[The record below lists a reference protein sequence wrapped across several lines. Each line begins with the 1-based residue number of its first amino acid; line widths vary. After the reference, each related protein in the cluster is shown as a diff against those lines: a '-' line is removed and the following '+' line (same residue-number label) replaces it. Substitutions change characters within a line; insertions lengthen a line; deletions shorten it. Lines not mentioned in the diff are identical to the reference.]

1 MMKRWWAVSLVLFLA
16 SCGGGGGDAGSSN
29 FTGVTPSTGDT
40 TGGTT
45 TTTPTT
51 PTTTTAGPASSITF
65 TSASP
70 TGTALTIK
78 GAGGSGRTE
87 TATLTFKVVDA
98 AGVPVPDVAVAFAV
112 NTASDA
118 TLSLATVRTS
128 STGQAIVQVQSGV
141 LATPVVVTATV
152 QGVTGVATQSDSI
165 LVSQG
170 VAIAAGFEMV
180 SDTYNLDGGVT
191 GDSATLTIYVR
202 DANGNLVAD
211 GLPVSVTTDFG
222 AVGSAGQGG
231 CTTLGGLCTVD
242 FRVQDPRGSGIAT
255 VTARAL
261 VGETTVITDAIQI
274 YMASA
279 SGYRATLT
287 DVGRT
292 TFSTVA
298 LSAAAG
304 CRATQALLIMD
315 ANGRAPAAGTAIS
328 TGAPSASVSA
338 SVLLG
343 SPVDDQ
349 LGFGSPPSPFTMD
362 ISSGVITTG
371 PSPTCQ
377 TGSFVLLMETPSGR
391 TFQQTVTIT
400 SAP

>member
-1 MMKRWWAVSLVLFLA
+1 MMKRWWAVSLVLVLA
-16 SCGGGGGDAGSSN
+16 ACGGGGGDAGSSN
-29 FTGVTPSTGDT
+29 FTGGTPSTGDT
-40 TGGTT
+40 TGGT

-78 GAGGSGRTE
+78 GSGGSGRTE

-98 AGVPVPDVAVAFAV
+98 AGVPVPDVDVAFAV

-152 QGVTGVATQSDSI
+152 QGVTGVSTQSDSI

-180 SDTYNLDGGVT
+180 ADTYNLDGGVT

-222 AVGSAGQGG
+222 AVGTAGQGG
-231 CTTLGGLCTVD
+231 CTTLGGLCTVN
-242 FRVQDPRGSGIAT
+242 FRVQDPRGGGIAT

-261 VGETTVITDAIQI
+261 VGASTVITDAIQI
-274 YMASA
+274 YMAST

-315 ANGRAPAAGTAIS
+315 ANGRSPAAGTAIS

-343 SPVDDQ
+343 SPVEDQ
-349 LGFGSPPSPFTMD
+349 LDFGSPPSPFTMD

-371 PSPTCQ
+371 PSPACQ

>member
-1 MMKRWWAVSLVLFLA
+1 MKRWWALSLVLILA

-29 FTGVTPSTGDT
+29 FAGSTPPAGDT
-40 TGGTT
+40 TGG

-51 PTTTTAGPASSITF
+51 PTTTTAGPATSITF
-65 TSASP
+65 MSASP
-70 TGTALTIK
+70 SVPALAIR
-78 GAGGSGRTE
+78 GAGGNGRTE

-98 AGVPVPDVAVAFAV
+98 AGVPVPDATVAFAV

-118 TLSLATVRTS
+118 TLSLSTVRTS
-128 STGQAIVQVQSGV
+128 STGQAVVQVQSGL

-152 QGVTGVATQSDSI
+152 QGVTGVSSQSDSI

-211 GLPVSVTTDFG
+211 GLAVSVTTDFG
-222 AVGSAGQGG
+222 AVATSAQGG
-231 CTTLGGLCTVD
+231 CLTLNGLCTVD
-242 FRVQDPRGSGIAT
+242 FRVQDPRGGGIAT

-261 VGETTVITDAIQI
+261 VGGTTSIADSIQL

-279 SGYRATLT
+279 TGYRATLD

-292 TFSTVA
+292 TFSTLA

-304 CRATQALLIMD
+304 CQTTQQLLMMD
-315 ANGRAPAAGTAIS
+315 ANGRSPAAGTTIS
-328 TGAPSASVSA
+328 TGAPSASVNA

-343 SPVDDQ
+343 SPVNDQ
-349 LGFGSPPSPFTMD
+349 LAFGSPPSQFTMN

-371 PSPTCQ
+371 ATQSCQ
-377 TGSFVLLMETPSGR
+377 TGTFALIFETPSGR
-391 TFQQTVTIT
+391 TFRQNVSIT